1 MFRKLKEMD
10 ITEDQFQ
17 TVNRVIFQNTLV
29 KKLESVLLDQIKV
42 VRLDSTEV
50 IKGNVICMID
60 ITVLEDGPDSVGEA
74 VFVGPADSGGKIIL
88 PSE

>member
-1 MFRKLKEMD
+1 MD

-29 KKLESVLLDQIKV
+29 KKVESELLDQIKV

-60 ITVLEDGPDSVGEA
+60 ITFLEDGPDSVGEA
-74 VFVGPADSGGKIIL
+74 VFVGPADSEGENYITLDIVAIIW
-88 PSE
+88 